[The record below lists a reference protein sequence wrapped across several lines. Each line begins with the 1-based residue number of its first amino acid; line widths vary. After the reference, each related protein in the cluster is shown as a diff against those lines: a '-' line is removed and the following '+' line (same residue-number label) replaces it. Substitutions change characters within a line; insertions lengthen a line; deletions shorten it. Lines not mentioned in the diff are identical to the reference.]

1 MTTLKDLREFFPY
14 LFMDTM
20 DYFKFWYQENWSS
33 SFFRYEE
40 LTSPSTKH
48 LCFAGHH
55 IFVVK
60 TAGSSLITGYPD
72 YHKYPYTMVVIPK
85 GMWKYV
91 DTYLYDDGQL
101 VLDGYIKLFEDGD
114 WIMRFL
120 RAMNVLQHCKYVD
133 YPECLVYL
141 APKSF
146 YPGNGRNALLN
157 RAIGGVDRFNVSYDN
172 IVSYDECRE
181 YINYYEDMIKEIEE
195 FYASE
200 DLCK

>member
-1 MTTLKDLREFFPY
+1 MTTLKDLRKFFPY
-14 LFMDTM
+14 LFMDNM
-20 DYFKFWYQENWSS
+20 DYFDFWYNEGWTYT
-33 SFFRYEE
+33 FFAWED
-40 LTSPSTKH
+40 LKTPSTKH

-55 IFVVK
+55 IFVAK
-60 TAGSSLITGYPD
+60 TAGSSLLPGYPD
-72 YHKYPYTMVVIPK
+72 YHKYPYTVAIVPK
-85 GMWKYV
+85 GNWVFDEIYG
-91 DTYLYDDGQL
+91 YQGRL
-101 VLDGYIKLFEDGD
+101 VLTGYAKLFENGD

-157 RAIGGVDRFNVSYDN
+157 RAIGGIDRFKIAPNN